1 LLFYPFLLATVLR
14 GFASDYY
21 LVSSNGQLAMGGRWW
36 SIRPSS
42 NQKQNLEG
50 LWPKEKGKITKNG
63 QQNATE
69 KDKD

>member
-1 LLFYPFLLATVLR
+1 LTTNDHPLQVVHLK
-14 GFASDYY
+14 
-21 LVSSNGQLAMGGRWW
+21 
-36 SIRPSS
+36 IPSS